1 MDIFLIIFI
10 IIVAISAFRGYKSG
24 ILVIVSRTISLAS
37 AYLVAIIFTDKFANW
52 LQQISPVKGLFAYAL
67 AGVILFTITGLLL
80 STVLSLITKK
90 LASKSAQPELPSA
103 AAGGLIGAVIG
114 GVIGIFA
121 IWFISAFQGILQV
134 KKGEAIS
141 YSSFQKTSQKIIKG
155 AIKGVA
161 EAASNHSD
169 IASGAAQ
176 LVSNPA
182 ENIQHFNQLT
192 KQGILRDFLQNHQV
206 RSALDSQDSYALLN
220 SVEFEKLMENP
231 DFIALTKSLSLP
243 EDKSERDHQVAL
255 KITNTWAQID
265 QVQNNQ
271 EYLELMQDPEVKQ
284 AFQSGNLL
292 KLLNNQKIERIL
304 SIISSS
310 EVDLK
315 KVVGKEIL
323 AQEFTE
329 QTSEKN
335 ETASTRLQSKIY
347 RWVDE
352 EGKVHYSDKPRKER

>member
-1 MDIFLIIFI
+1 MDISLILFI

-24 ILVIVSRTISLAS
+24 VLVIVFRVVSLAL
-37 AYLVAIIFTDKFANW
+37 AYLVAILFTDKFAHW

-67 AGVILFTITGLLL
+67 AGFILFTITGLLL
-80 STVLSLITKK
+80 TAVLSSITKK
-90 LASKSAQPELPSA
+90 LATKSAQPALPSA
-103 AAGGLIGAVIG
+103 AAGGFIG
-114 GVIGIFA
+114 GVIGGVVGVFA

-141 YSSFQKTSQKIIKG
+141 YSAFQKTSQKIIKG

-161 EAASNHSD
+161 EAASSHSD

-192 KQGILRDFLQNHQV
+192 KQGVLRDFLQNHQV
-206 RSALDSQDSYALLN
+206 RTALDSQDAKELLF
-220 SVEFEKLMENP
+220 SSEFEKLMKNP
-231 DFIALTKSLSLP
+231 DFIALTKPLNLP
-243 EDKSERDHQVAL
+243 EDETEKEYQIAL
-255 KITNTWAQID
+255 KITNTWAQIE

-271 EYLELMQDPEVKQ
+271 EYMELMQDPEVKQ

-292 KLLNNQKIERIL
+292 KLLNNQKVERIL
-304 SIISSS
+304 NIISSS
-310 EVDLK
+310 EVDLQK
-315 KVVGKEIL
+315 TIGQEMIDQEI
-323 AQEFTE
+323 TE
-329 QTSEKN
+329 RTSEKN
-335 ETASTRLQSKIY
+335 ETVSTKSQNKIY

-352 EGKVHYSDKPRKER
+352 DGKVHYSDKPRKER